1 MAMPNA
7 VVDGSNV
14 AHEHRTAEGKPRV
27 SNLTAVCDAL
37 EAEGFDVTV
46 IVDAALFHQVDD
58 PAALDKLI
66 ERGLI
71 HQAPAGTDADYFIL
85 EHAEKT
91 RAVVVSNDRF
101 RDRQGEYP
109 WLEERRVP
117 LMIIDGHVEL
127 HEAELAEARQKAGD
141 LVDKMSEDSF
151 PASDPPSY

>member
-1 MAMPNA
+1 MPKA

-14 AHEHRTAEGKPRV
+14 AHEHRTPDGKPRV
-27 SNLTAVCDAL
+27 ANLTAVCDAL

-58 PAALDKLI
+58 PAELDKLI
-66 ERGLI
+66 DRGVI

-85 EHAEKT
+85 EYAGGA
-91 RAVVVSNDRF
+91 RAIVVSNDRY
-101 RDRQGEYP
+101 RDRRDEYP

-117 LMIIDGHVEL
+117 LMIIDGRVQL
-127 HEAELAEARQKAGD
+127 HEDELGEARQKIGD
-141 LVDKMSEDSF
+141 LVDKMAEDSF

>member
-1 MAMPNA
+1 MPHA

-14 AHEHRTAEGKPRV
+14 AYENRTSDGKPRV
-27 SNLTAVCDAL
+27 ANLTAVCDAL

-58 PAALDKLI
+58 PAALDELI
-66 ERGLI
+66 DRGVI

-85 EHAEKT
+85 EYADET
-91 RAVVVSNDRF
+91 RAIVVSNDRY
-101 RDRQGEYP
+101 RDRREEFP

-117 LMIIDGHVEL
+117 LMIIDEHVQLQED
-127 HEAELAEARQKAGD
+127 ELAEARQKAGD

>member
-1 MAMPNA
+1 MPKA
-7 VVDGSNV
+7 VVDGSNI
-14 AHEHRTAEGKPRV
+14 AHGSRTSDGKPRV
-27 SNLTAVCDAL
+27 ANLTAVCDAL

-58 PAALDKLI
+58 PAALDMLI
-66 ERGLI
+66 DRGVI

-85 EHAEKT
+85 SYADEI
-91 RAVVVSNDRF
+91 RAIVVSNDRY
-101 RDRQGEYP
+101 RDRRDDFP

-117 LMIIDGHVEL
+117 LMIINEHVEL
-127 HEAELAEARQKAGD
+127 HSDELAEARQKVGD